1 MNNVFFSSVFVGFV
15 YFPIQGL
22 STTVQRNN
30 QNINYALMIIIIEI
44 EIVNMKQTT
53 IMKP

>member
-1 MNNVFFSSVFVGFV
+1 MFFFSVFVGFV

-30 QNINYALMIIIIEI
+30 QNINYALMIIITIII